1 MPTEIQRGDG
11 RPIAEGTHGRL
22 SHAIDVLEEGPHP
35 RRSIPVAGNLI
46 LTSHAGLVI
55 LFFLIL
61 LYFTG
66 LEFTPLRP
74 VHFGLGFAL
83 IPILLV
89 KLGSTGWRAV
99 NYYFDRDPYGAAG
112 PPWLLPRI
120 MALPLTACAVAATIS
135 GVVLWATGTDHG
147 TWATIHIYSV
157 ISLAAVVVVHLAI
170 YTRRAFRASSRSIAE
185 TKTTQQERIMVWALL
200 VALVV
205 GSAAVGLEPT
215 WNPSAT
221 PPSASSGTTR
231 G

>member
-1 MPTEIQRGDG
+1 MPSETPAGAG
-11 RPIAEGTHGRL
+11 RF
-22 SHAIDVLEEGPHP
+22 SHTLDVLEDGPHP
-35 RRSIPVAGNLI
+35 RRSVSVASNLI

-55 LFFLIL
+55 LFFLVL

-66 LEFTPLRP
+66 LEFAPLRG

-99 NYYFDRDPYGAAG
+99 NYYFDRDPYRAAG

-120 MALPLTACAVAATIS
+120 MALPLTLCAVLATIS
-135 GVVLWATGTDHG
+135 GVVLWATGTDRG
-147 TWATIHIYSV
+147 TWATVHIYSV
-157 ISLAAVVVVHLAI
+157 IALAVVVVVHLAI
-170 YTRRAFRASSRSIAE
+170 YTRKAFRASTRSFEE
-185 TKTTQQERIMVWALL
+185 TKTTKQERIMVWALL

-221 PPSASSGTTR
+221 RATPTTTH

>member
-1 MPTEIQRGDG
+1 MPSATPPGDTG
-11 RPIAEGTHGRL
+11 RIG
-22 SHAIDVLEEGPHP
+22 HALDVLEDGPHP
-35 RRSIPVAGNLI
+35 RRSVPVTGNLI

-55 LFFLIL
+55 LFFLVL

-66 LEFTPLRP
+66 LEFAPLRA

-99 NYYFDRDPYGAAG
+99 NYYVDRNPYRAAG

-120 MALPLTACAVAATIS
+120 MALPLTLFTVAATIS
-135 GVVLWATGTDHG
+135 GVVLWAAGTDRG
-147 TWATIHIYSV
+147 TWATVHVYSV
-157 ISLAAVVVVHLAI
+157 IALAVVTVVHLAI
-170 YTRRAFRASSRSIAE
+170 YTRKAFRASTRSLDQP
-185 TKTTQQERIMVWALL
+185 TTTRQERVMVWALL
-200 VALVV
+200 LALVV
-205 GSAAVGLEPT
+205 GAAAVGLEPT

-221 PPSASSGTTR
+221 PASTTPH

>member
-1 MPTEIQRGDG
+1 MPPETSAGDSG
-11 RPIAEGTHGRL
+11 RFA
-22 SHAIDVLEEGPHP
+22 HALDVLEDGPHP
-35 RRSIPVAGNLI
+35 RRSVPVAGNLI

-55 LFFLIL
+55 LFFLVL

-66 LEFTPLRP
+66 LEFSPLRG

-99 NYYFDRDPYGAAG
+99 NYYFDRDPYRAAG

-120 MALPLTACAVAATIS
+120 MALPLTLFAVSATIS
-135 GVVLWATGTDHG
+135 GVVLWAQGTDRG
-147 TWATIHIYSV
+147 TWATVHIYSV
-157 ISLAAVVVVHLAI
+157 IALAVVVVVHLVI
-170 YTRRAFRASSRSIAE
+170 YTRKAFRASTRSLE
-185 TKTTQQERIMVWALL
+185 QTKTTKQERVMVWALL
-200 VALVV
+200 VALVI

-221 PPSASSGTTR
+221 PASTSTTTH

>member
-1 MPTEIQRGDG
+1 MPSEIPADDATVVSG
-11 RPIAEGTHGRL
+11 EHGRFG
-22 SHAIDVLEEGPHP
+22 HALDVLEDGPHP
-35 RRSIPVAGNLI
+35 RRSVPVAGNLI
-46 LTSHAGLVI
+46 LTSHAGLVV

-66 LEFTPLRP
+66 LEFAPLRG

-99 NYYFDRDPYGAAG
+99 NYYFDRDPYRAAG

-120 MALPLTACAVAATIS
+120 MALPLTLCAIAATIS
-135 GVVLWATGTDHG
+135 GVVLWATGTDRG
-147 TWATIHIYSV
+147 TWATVHIYSV
-157 ISLAAVVVVHLAI
+157 ISLAVVVVVHLAI
-170 YTRRAFRASSRSIAE
+170 YTRKAFRASTRSLEE
-185 TKTTQQERIMVWALL
+185 TRTTRQERIMVWALL

-215 WNPSAT
+215 WNPAAT
-221 PPSASSGTTR
+221 PPSATTTH

>member
-1 MPTEIQRGDG
+1 MPPENSADDSG
-11 RPIAEGTHGRL
+11 RFA
-22 SHAIDVLEEGPHP
+22 HALDVLEDGPHP
-35 RRSIPVAGNLI
+35 RRSVPVAGN
-46 LTSHAGLVI
+46 
-55 LFFLIL
+55 
-61 LYFTG
+61 
-66 LEFTPLRP
+66 LEFTPLRG

-99 NYYFDRDPYGAAG
+99 NYYFDRDPYRAAG

-120 MALPLTACAVAATIS
+120 MALPLTACAIAATIS
-135 GVVLWATGTDHG
+135 GVVLWAEGTDRG
-147 TWATIHIYSV
+147 TWATVHIYSV
-157 ISLAAVVVVHLAI
+157 ISLAVVIVVHLMI
-170 YTRRAFRASSRSIAE
+170 YTRKAFRASTRSLE
-185 TKTTQQERIMVWALL
+185 QTKTTKQERVMVWALL

-221 PPSASSGTTR
+221 PASTTTTTH

>member
-1 MPTEIQRGDG
+1 MPAETPDGDQAA
-11 RPIAEGTHGRL
+11 IAGGAQSRL

-66 LEFTPLRP
+66 LEFTPLRAM
-74 VHFGLGFAL
+74 HFGLGFAL

-120 MALPLTACAVAATIS
+120 MALPLTACALAATIS
-135 GVVLWATGTDHG
+135 GVVLWATGTDRG
-147 TWATIHIYSV
+147 AWATIHIYSV
-157 ISLAAVVVVHLAI
+157 ISLAVVIVVHLAI
-170 YTRRAFRASSRSIAE
+170 YTRKAFRASSRSLE
-185 TKTTQQERIMVWALL
+185 GTKTTRQERIMVWALL
-200 VALVV
+200 VALVA

-215 WNPSAT
+215 WNPAAT
-221 PPSASSGTTR
+221 PPSSSTSHG
-231 G
+231 

>member
-1 MPTEIQRGDG
+1 MPPETADDDSG
-11 RPIAEGTHGRL
+11 RFA
-22 SHAIDVLEEGPHP
+22 HALDVLEDGPHP
-35 RRSIPVAGNLI
+35 GRSVPVAGNLI

-55 LFFLIL
+55 LFFLVL

-66 LEFTPLRP
+66 LEFAPLRG

-99 NYYFDRDPYGAAG
+99 NYYFDRDPYRAAG

-120 MALPLTACAVAATIS
+120 MALPLTLCAIAATIS
-135 GVVLWATGTDHG
+135 GVVLWAEGTDRG
-147 TWATIHIYSV
+147 TWATVHIYSV
-157 ISLAAVVVVHLAI
+157 ISLAVVVVVHLVI
-170 YTRRAFRASSRSIAE
+170 YTRKAYRASTRSLEE
-185 TKTTQQERIMVWALL
+185 TKTTKQERVMVWALL

-221 PPSASSGTTR
+221 PASTTSTTH

>member
-1 MPTEIQRGDG
+1 MPSETPADDTSRFS
-11 RPIAEGTHGRL
+11 RAL
-22 SHAIDVLEEGPHP
+22 DVLEDGPHP
-35 RRSIPVAGNLI
+35 RRSVPVVSNLI

-55 LFFLIL
+55 LFLLVL

-66 LEFTPLRP
+66 LEFAPLRG

-99 NYYFDRDPYGAAG
+99 NYYFDRDPYRAAG
-112 PPWLLPRI
+112 PPWLLPRV
-120 MALPLTACAVAATIS
+120 MALPLTLCAVMATIS
-135 GVVLWATGTDHG
+135 GVVLWATGTDRG
-147 TWATIHIYSV
+147 TWATVHICSV
-157 ISLAAVVVVHLAI
+157 ISLAAVVVVHLII
-170 YTRRAFRASSRSIAE
+170 YTRKAFRASTRSLEE
-185 TKTTQQERIMVWALL
+185 TRTTKQERIMVWALL

-205 GSAAVGLEPT
+205 GAAAVGLEPT

-221 PPSASSGTTR
+221 PATPTTTH

>member
-1 MPTEIQRGDG
+1 MAPETSARG
-11 RPIAEGTHGRL
+11 AQGRL
-22 SHAIDVLEEGPHP
+22 SHAIDVLEQGPRP
-35 RRSIPVAGNLI
+35 RHSVAVAGNLI

-99 NYYFDRDPYGAAG
+99 NYYFDRDPYRAAG

-120 MALPLTACAVAATIS
+120 MALPLTACALAATIS
-135 GVVLWATGTDHG
+135 GVVLWAAGTDHG
-147 TWATIHIYSV
+147 TWATLHIYSV
-157 ISLAAVVVVHLAI
+157 IALAVVIVVHLAI
-170 YTRRAFRASSRSIAE
+170 YTRKAYRASTRSLEE
-185 TKTTQQERIMVWALL
+185 TKTTRQERVMVWALL

-221 PPSASSGTTR
+221 STPASTPNHG
-231 G
+231 

>member
-1 MPTEIQRGDG
+1 MPPVTSADDFG
-11 RPIAEGTHGRL
+11 RFA
-22 SHAIDVLEEGPHP
+22 HALDVLEDGPHP
-35 RRSIPVAGNLI
+35 RRSVSVAGNLI

-55 LFFLIL
+55 LFFLVL

-66 LEFTPLRP
+66 LAFAPLRS

-99 NYYFDRDPYGAAG
+99 NYYFDRDPYRAAG

-120 MALPLTACAVAATIS
+120 MALPLTACAIAATIS
-135 GVVLWATGTDHG
+135 GVVLWAEGTDRG
-147 TWATIHIYSV
+147 TWATVHIYSV
-157 ISLAAVVVVHLAI
+157 ISLAVVVVVHLAI
-170 YTRRAFRASSRSIAE
+170 YTRKAFRASTRSLE
-185 TKTTQQERIMVWALL
+185 QTKTTKQERVMVWALL

-221 PPSASSGTTR
+221 PASTSQR
-231 G
+231 AVRN

>member
-1 MPTEIQRGDG
+1 MPLETPAASPD
-11 RPIAEGTHGRL
+11 HGRL
-22 SHAIDVLEEGPHP
+22 SQAIDLLEEGPRP
-35 RRSIPVAGNLI
+35 RRSVPVAGNLI

-66 LEFTPLRP
+66 LEFAPLRG

-99 NYYFDRDPYGAAG
+99 NYYFDRDPYRAAG
-112 PPWLLPRI
+112 PPWFLPRI

-135 GVVLWATGTDHG
+135 GVVLWAIGTDRG

-157 ISLAAVVVVHLAI
+157 ILLAVVVVVHLAI
-170 YTRRAFRASSRSIAE
+170 YTRKAFRASSRSLE
-185 TKTTQQERIMVWALL
+185 QTKTTQQERVMVWALL

-221 PPSASSGTTR
+221 PAPTTSH

>member
-1 MPTEIQRGDG
+1 MPPETSADDSG
-11 RPIAEGTHGRL
+11 RFA
-22 SHAIDVLEEGPHP
+22 HALDVLEDGPHP

-55 LFFLIL
+55 LFFLVL

-66 LEFTPLRP
+66 LEFTPLRG

-99 NYYFDRDPYGAAG
+99 NYYFDRDPYRAAG

-120 MALPLTACAVAATIS
+120 MALPLTACAIAATIS
-135 GVVLWATGTDHG
+135 GVVLWAEGTDRG
-147 TWATIHIYSV
+147 TWATVHIYSV
-157 ISLAAVVVVHLAI
+157 ISLAVVVVVHLVI
-170 YTRRAFRASSRSIAE
+170 YTRKAFRASTRSLE
-185 TKTTQQERIMVWALL
+185 QTKTTKQERVMVWALL

-215 WNPSAT
+215 WNPAAT
-221 PPSASSGTTR
+221 PANTTTTH

>member
-1 MPTEIQRGDG
+1 MPSEPPAGDTSADPG
-11 RPIAEGTHGRL
+11 PTHGRFG
-22 SHAIDVLEEGPHP
+22 HAIDVLEEGPHP
-35 RRSIPVAGNLI
+35 RRSVPAMGNLI

-55 LFFLIL
+55 LFVLIL
-61 LYFTG
+61 LYVTG
-66 LEFTPLRP
+66 LAFTPLRP

-99 NYYFDRDPYGAAG
+99 NYYFDRDPYRAAG

-120 MALPLTACAVAATIS
+120 MALPLTACALAATVS
-135 GVVLWATGTDHG
+135 GVVLWAMGTDRG
-147 TWATIHIYSV
+147 TWATVHIYSV

-170 YTRRAFRASSRSIAE
+170 YTRKAFRASSESLAE
-185 TKTTQQERIMVWALL
+185 TKTTRQERVIVWALL
-200 VALVV
+200 VALVA

-221 PPSASSGTTR
+221 PPSSGTHH

>member
-1 MPTEIQRGDG
+1 MPPETSADNSG
-11 RPIAEGTHGRL
+11 RFA
-22 SHAIDVLEEGPHP
+22 HALDVLEDGPHP
-35 RRSIPVAGNLI
+35 RRSVPVAGNLI

-55 LFFLIL
+55 LFFLVL

-66 LEFTPLRP
+66 LEFTPLRG

-99 NYYFDRDPYGAAG
+99 NYYFDRDPYRAAG

-120 MALPLTACAVAATIS
+120 MALPLTACAIAATIS
-135 GVVLWATGTDHG
+135 GVVLWAEGTDHG
-147 TWATIHIYSV
+147 TWATVHIYSV
-157 ISLAAVVVVHLAI
+157 ISLAVVVVVHLVI
-170 YTRRAFRASSRSIAE
+170 YTRKAFRASTRSLE
-185 TKTTQQERIMVWALL
+185 QTKTTKQERVMVWALL

-221 PPSASSGTTR
+221 PAGTTTTTH

>member
-1 MPTEIQRGDG
+1 MPSETPPGERRRIG
-11 RPIAEGTHGRL
+11 RAVDILEG
-22 SHAIDVLEEGPHP
+22 GPHP
-35 RRSIPVAGNLI
+35 RRTVAVAGNLI

-55 LFFLIL
+55 LFLLVL

-66 LEFTPLRP
+66 LEFAPLRG
-74 VHFGLGFAL
+74 VHVGLGFAL

-99 NYYFDRDPYGAAG
+99 NYYFDRDPYRAAG

-120 MALPLTACAVAATIS
+120 MALPLTLCAVAATIS

-147 TWATIHIYSV
+147 TWATVHIYAV
-157 ISLAAVVVVHLAI
+157 ISLAVVVAVHLAI
-170 YTRRAFRASSRSIAE
+170 YTRKAFRASTRSLE
-185 TKTTQQERIMVWALL
+185 EPKTTRQERVMVWALL

-205 GSAAVGLEPT
+205 GAAAVGLEPT

-221 PPSASSGTTR
+221 PATTTAR

>member
-1 MPTEIQRGDG
+1 MPPETSADDSG
-11 RPIAEGTHGRL
+11 RFA
-22 SHAIDVLEEGPHP
+22 HALDVLEDGPHP
-35 RRSIPVAGNLI
+35 RRSVPVAGNLI

-55 LFFLIL
+55 LFFLVL

-66 LEFTPLRP
+66 LEFTPLRG

-89 KLGSTGWRAV
+89 KLASTGWRAV
-99 NYYFDRDPYGAAG
+99 NYYFDRDPYRAAG

-120 MALPLTACAVAATIS
+120 MALPLTACAIAATIS
-135 GVVLWATGTDHG
+135 GVVLWAEGTDRG
-147 TWATIHIYSV
+147 TWATVHIYSV
-157 ISLAAVVVVHLAI
+157 ISLAVVIVVHLVI
-170 YTRRAFRASSRSIAE
+170 YTRKAFRASTRSLE
-185 TKTTQQERIMVWALL
+185 QTKTTKQERVMVWALL

-221 PPSASSGTTR
+221 PASTTTTTH

>member
-1 MPTEIQRGDG
+1 MPSETPADDSTVVSGERGRFG
-11 RPIAEGTHGRL
+11 
-22 SHAIDVLEEGPHP
+22 HALDVLEEGPHP
-35 RRSIPVAGNLI
+35 SRSVPVAGNLI

-66 LEFTPLRP
+66 LEFAPLRG

-99 NYYFDRDPYGAAG
+99 NYYFDRAPYRAAG

-120 MALPLTACAVAATIS
+120 MALPLTVCAVVATIS
-135 GVVLWATGTDHG
+135 GVVLWATGTDRG
-147 TWATIHIYSV
+147 TWATVHIYSV
-157 ISLAAVVVVHLAI
+157 ISLAVVVVVHLAI
-170 YTRRAFRASSRSIAE
+170 YTRKAFRASTRSLEE

-221 PPSASSGTTR
+221 PPSTTTTH

>member
-1 MPTEIQRGDG
+1 MSPEQPGDDG
-11 RPIAEGTHGRL
+11 RDVSTGRSRL
-22 SHAIDVLEEGPHP
+22 TRAVDVLEEGPHP
-35 RRSIPVAGNLI
+35 KHTSPVASNLI

-55 LFFLIL
+55 LFFLVL

-66 LEFTPLRP
+66 LEFSPLRG

-99 NYYFDRDPYGAAG
+99 NYYFDRDPYRTAG

-120 MALPLTACAVAATIS
+120 MALPLTAAAILATVS

-147 TWATIHIYSV
+147 TWARIHIYAV
-157 ISLAAVVVVHLAI
+157 VSLAVVVVVHLAI
-170 YTRRAFRASSRSIAE
+170 YTRKAFRASTRSLE
-185 TKTTQQERIMVWALL
+185 EPKTTRQERIMVWALL
-200 VALVV
+200 VALVA

-215 WNPSAT
+215 WDPSA
-221 PPSASSGTTR
+221 PSPSTTSSHG
-231 G
+231 

>member
-1 MPTEIQRGDG
+1 MPPETDDDDSG
-11 RPIAEGTHGRL
+11 RFA
-22 SHAIDVLEEGPHP
+22 HALDVLEDGPHP
-35 RRSIPVAGNLI
+35 RRSVPVAGNLI

-55 LFFLIL
+55 LFFLVL

-66 LEFTPLRP
+66 LEFTPLRG

-99 NYYFDRDPYGAAG
+99 NYYFDRDPYRAAG

-135 GVVLWATGTDHG
+135 GVVLWAEGTDRG
-147 TWATIHIYSV
+147 TWATVHIYSV
-157 ISLAAVVVVHLAI
+157 ISLAVVVVVHLVI
-170 YTRRAFRASSRSIAE
+170 YTRKAFRASTRSLE
-185 TKTTQQERIMVWALL
+185 QTKTTKQERVMVWALL

-221 PPSASSGTTR
+221 PASTTSTTH

>member
-1 MPTEIQRGDG
+1 MPSETPAGDASVARGEPG
-11 RPIAEGTHGRL
+11 RFG
-22 SHAIDVLEEGPHP
+22 HALDVLEEGPHP
-35 RRSIPVAGNLI
+35 RRSVPVAGNLI

-66 LEFTPLRP
+66 LEFAPLRG
-74 VHFGLGFAL
+74 VHFGIGFAL
-83 IPILLV
+83 IPLLLV

-99 NYYFDRDPYGAAG
+99 NYYFDRDPYRAAG

-120 MALPLTACAVAATIS
+120 MALPLTLFAVLATIS
-135 GVVLWATGTDHG
+135 GVVLWAEGTDRG
-147 TWATIHIYSV
+147 TWATVHIYSV
-157 ISLAAVVVVHLAI
+157 IALAVVVVLHLAI
-170 YTRRAFRASSRSIAE
+170 YTRKAFRASTRSLEE
-185 TKTTQQERIMVWALL
+185 TKTTKQERMMVWALL

-221 PPSASSGTTR
+221 PANTAPTHG
-231 G
+231 

>member
-1 MPTEIQRGDG
+1 MPPENSADDSG
-11 RPIAEGTHGRL
+11 RFA
-22 SHAIDVLEEGPHP
+22 HALDVLEDGPHP
-35 RRSIPVAGNLI
+35 RRSVPVAGNLI

-55 LFFLIL
+55 LFFLVL

-66 LEFTPLRP
+66 LEFTPLRG

-99 NYYFDRDPYGAAG
+99 NYYFDRDPYRAAG

-120 MALPLTACAVAATIS
+120 MALPLTACAIAATIS
-135 GVVLWATGTDHG
+135 GVVLWAEGTDRG
-147 TWATIHIYSV
+147 TWATVHIYSV
-157 ISLAAVVVVHLAI
+157 ISLAVVVVVHLVI
-170 YTRRAFRASSRSIAE
+170 YTRKAFRASTRSLE
-185 TKTTQQERIMVWALL
+185 QTKTTKQERVMVWALL

-221 PPSASSGTTR
+221 PASTSSTTH

>member
-1 MPTEIQRGDG
+1 MPSETFG
-11 RPIAEGTHGRL
+11 
-22 SHAIDVLEEGPHP
+22 HALDVLEDGPHP
-35 RRSIPVAGNLI
+35 RRSIPVTGNLI

-66 LEFTPLRP
+66 LEFAPLRG
-74 VHFGLGFAL
+74 VHVGLGFAL

-99 NYYFDRDPYGAAG
+99 NYYFDRDPYRAAG

-120 MALPLTACAVAATIS
+120 MALPLTLCAVLATVS
-135 GVVLWATGTDHG
+135 GVVMWAVGTDHG
-147 TWATIHIYSV
+147 TWATLHIYSV
-157 ISLAAVVVVHLAI
+157 IGLAVVVVVHLAM
-170 YTRRAFRASSRSIAE
+170 YTRKAFRASTRSLEE
-185 TKTTQQERIMVWALL
+185 TKTTRQERVMVWALL

-221 PPSASSGTTR
+221 PASPTTTH

>member
-1 MPTEIQRGDG
+1 MPSETPRGDDQTTPDG
-11 RPIAEGTHGRL
+11 AQERL
-22 SHAIDVLEEGPHP
+22 RHAIDVLEEGPHP
-35 RRSIPVAGNLI
+35 KRSFPVAGNLI

-55 LFFLIL
+55 LFFLVL

-66 LEFTPLRP
+66 LEFTPLRV

-99 NYYFDRDPYGAAG
+99 NYYFDRDPYRAAG

-135 GVVLWATGTDHG
+135 GVVLWATGTDRG

-157 ISLAAVVVVHLAI
+157 LSLAVVVVVHLAI
-170 YTRRAFRASSRSIAE
+170 YTRKAFRASSRSLE
-185 TKTTQQERIMVWALL
+185 QTKTTQQERIMVWALL

-221 PPSASSGTTR
+221 PPGNTARHG
-231 G
+231 

>member
-1 MPTEIQRGDG
+1 MPSEIPRGDDTT
-11 RPIAEGTHGRL
+11 IADGAHGRL

-35 RRSIPVAGNLI
+35 KRSVPVAGNLI

-66 LEFTPLRP
+66 LEFAPLRG

-99 NYYFDRDPYGAAG
+99 NYYFDRDPYRAAG

-120 MALPLTACAVAATIS
+120 MALPLTAFAVAATIS
-135 GVVLWATGTDHG
+135 GVVLWATGTDRG

-157 ISLAAVVVVHLAI
+157 IALAVVVVVHLAI
-170 YTRRAFRASSRSIAE
+170 YTRKAFRASSRSLEE
-185 TKTTQQERIMVWALL
+185 TRTTQQERIMVWALL

-215 WNPSAT
+215 WNPAAT
-221 PPSASSGTTR
+221 PASTSTSHG
-231 G
+231 

>member
-1 MPTEIQRGDG
+1 MPSETPPGERRRIG
-11 RPIAEGTHGRL
+11 RAVDILEG
-22 SHAIDVLEEGPHP
+22 GPHP
-35 RRSIPVAGNLI
+35 RRTVAVAGNLI

-55 LFFLIL
+55 LFLLVL

-66 LEFTPLRP
+66 LEFAPLRG
-74 VHFGLGFAL
+74 VHVGLGFAL

-99 NYYFDRDPYGAAG
+99 NYYFDRDPYRAAG

-120 MALPLTACAVAATIS
+120 MALPLTLCAVAATIS

-147 TWATIHIYSV
+147 TWATVHIYAV
-157 ISLAAVVVVHLAI
+157 ISLAVVVAVHLTI
-170 YTRRAFRASSRSIAE
+170 YTRKAFRASTRSLE
-185 TKTTQQERIMVWALL
+185 EPKTTRQERVMVWALL

-205 GSAAVGLEPT
+205 GAAAVGLEPT

-221 PPSASSGTTR
+221 PATTTAR

>member
-1 MPTEIQRGDG
+1 MPPETSAGDSG
-11 RPIAEGTHGRL
+11 RFA
-22 SHAIDVLEEGPHP
+22 HALDVLEDGPHP
-35 RRSIPVAGNLI
+35 RRSVPVAGNLI

-55 LFFLIL
+55 LFFLVL

-66 LEFTPLRP
+66 LEFSPLRG

-99 NYYFDRDPYGAAG
+99 NYYFDRDPYRAAG

-120 MALPLTACAVAATIS
+120 MALPLTLFAVSATIS
-135 GVVLWATGTDHG
+135 GVVLWAQGTDRG
-147 TWATIHIYSV
+147 TWATVHIYSV
-157 ISLAAVVVVHLAI
+157 IALAVVVVVHLVI
-170 YTRRAFRASSRSIAE
+170 YTRKAFRASTRSLE
-185 TKTTQQERIMVWALL
+185 QTKTTKQERVMVWALL
-200 VALVV
+200 VALVL

-221 PPSASSGTTR
+221 PASTSTTTH

>member
-1 MPTEIQRGDG
+1 MPPETSDVDSG
-11 RPIAEGTHGRL
+11 RFA
-22 SHAIDVLEEGPHP
+22 HALDVLEDGPHP
-35 RRSIPVAGNLI
+35 QRSVPVAGNLV

-55 LFFLIL
+55 LFFLVL

-66 LEFTPLRP
+66 LAFTPLRA

-83 IPILLV
+83 TPILLV

-99 NYYFDRDPYGAAG
+99 NYYFDRDPYRAAG

-120 MALPLTACAVAATIS
+120 MALPLTACAIAATIS
-135 GVVLWATGTDHG
+135 GVVLWAEGTDRG
-147 TWATIHIYSV
+147 TWATVHIYSV
-157 ISLAAVVVVHLAI
+157 ISLAVVVVVHLVI
-170 YTRRAFRASSRSIAE
+170 YTRRAFRASTRSLE
-185 TKTTQQERIMVWALL
+185 QTKTTKQERVMVWALL

-221 PPSASSGTTR
+221 PASTTTTTH